1 VFIVGVYHMANV
13 RVVVVRRRVVVSGR
27 VQGVFFRVSCRD
39 QARLLGV
46 SGWVG
51 NRPDGGVEGVF
62 EGDRAAVDS
71 LVGWCRNGPRGAH
84 VTGVEVIEE
93 PVQGEQGFAVH

>member
-1 VFIVGVYHMANV
+1 
-13 RVVVVRRRVVVSGR
+13 VVVRWRVVVSGR
-27 VQGVFFRVSCRD
+27 VQGVFFRASCRD

-46 SGWVG
+46 NGWVR
-51 NRPDGGVEGVF
+51 NRSDGRVEGIF
-62 EGDRAAVDS
+62 EGDRAAVES

-84 VTGVEVIEE
+84 VSGVEVIEE